1 MFIFAKNMSVFQKT
15 RHEGSNNKIDSTLI
29 CEDKS

>member
-1 MFIFAKNMSVFQKT
+1 MFTFAKNMSVCVKT
-15 RHEGSNNKIDSTLI
+15 RHESSNNKIDSTLI

>member
-1 MFIFAKNMSVFQKT
+1 MFIFAKNMSVFQKHDMKVVIT
-15 RHEGSNNKIDSTLI
+15 KIDSTLI

>member
-1 MFIFAKNMSVFQKT
+1 MFIFAKKYEGVSKT